1 MQSRIR
7 QLRTERGYSQQ
18 QLAEAIKSSQQS
30 ITDWETGKK
39 IPRTDALVAI
49 ANLFDVSIDYIVGAT
64 DCPYRVKSYT
74 VSDGEVICFT
84 TEKSPQPEQAEGES
98 CETTFTLPKDA
109 LPKNRQEFERFVESL
124 VRKALSERQ

>member
-18 QLAEAIKSSQQS
+18 QLQRQSSQASSPLRLESRQENS
-30 ITDWETGKK
+30 EDG
-39 IPRTDALVAI
+39 RTLVAI

-109 LPKNRQEFERFVESL
+109 FPTNRQEFERFVESL